1 MEEKYHICWSRQKPT
16 SKTLRQ
22 QDIQWKWKEAAAA
35 GLVERTSLSGS
46 WVGILAQQHP
56 QKPHASVF
64 LQSGGT
70 PNILDGTNA
79 TLWPRNIT
87 RSEPIRKTVPIHKSI
102 IARQSILRI
111 PYFPLILHFFKIS
124 WKELSHLGLY
134 AENTVESVD
143 RVGASAEQ
151 SAAPLACMSNCP
163 LLVEWRTSSVCRL
176 RCKIFWVANKIRKT
190 LNEFQFRAT
199 VV

>member
-22 QDIQWKWKEAAAA
+22 QDKESGRKQQGQAF
-35 GLVERTSLSGS
+35 VERTSLSGS

-79 TLWPRNIT
+79 TSWPRNIT

-124 WKELSHLGLY
+124 WKELGHLREYSRASWLRRQSGGLRW
-134 AENTVESVD
+134 SVHCSTGPHVKLSITGWMKNKVLC
-143 RVGASAEQ
+143 VG
-151 SAAPLACMSNCP
+151 C
-163 LLVEWRTSSVCRL
+163 SV
-176 RCKIFWVANKIRKT
+176 KIFEWPIRLEKH
-190 LNEFQFRAT
+190 
-199 VV
+199 

>member
-22 QDIQWKWKEAAAA
+22 QDIQGKWKEAAGT

-79 TLWPRNIT
+79 TSWPRNIT

-124 WKELSHLGLY
+124 WKELGHLREYSRASWLRRQSGGLRW
-134 AENTVESVD
+134 SVHCSSGPHVKLSITGWMKNKVLC
-143 RVGASAEQ
+143 VG
-151 SAAPLACMSNCP
+151 C
-163 LLVEWRTSSVCRL
+163 SV
-176 RCKIFWVANKIRKT
+176 KIFEWPIRLEKH
-190 LNEFQFRAT
+190 
-199 VV
+199 